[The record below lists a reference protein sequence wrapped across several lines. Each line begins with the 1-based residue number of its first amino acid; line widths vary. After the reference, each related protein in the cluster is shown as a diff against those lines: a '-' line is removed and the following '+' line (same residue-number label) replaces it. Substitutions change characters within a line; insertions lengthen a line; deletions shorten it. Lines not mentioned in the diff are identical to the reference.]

1 MVDYKKVGK
10 LIIASLQK
18 ELLGQGHKATGN
30 LINSFEQRVI
40 ELPNSIVIEIL
51 MDEYGIYVN
60 EGRKKGAKKVPISV
74 LVKWIEQK
82 AIANGDKEVKNIAF
96 AIQQVIFAEGS
107 PTDGSSRKGTKGS
120 FEFSNNG
127 RRKGFIDFVIDNELD
142 GVYNELEQQV
152 FKGYDDAIAT
162 IVKDFNKKNK

>member
-1 MVDYKKVGK
+1 MVDFKKVGK

-60 EGRKKGAKKVPISV
+60 EGRKTGGKKVPISV
-74 LVKWIEQK
+74 LVEWIERK
-82 AIANGDKEVKNIAF
+82 AIASGDKDVKSLAF
-96 AIQQVIFAEGS
+96 AIQNTIHKEGI
-107 PTDGSSRKGTKGS
+107 PTKGS
-120 FEFSNNG
+120 FKFSNNG

-142 GVYNELEQQV
+142 DVYNELEKQV
-152 FKGYDDAIAT
+152 FEGYDDAIAT
-162 IVKDFNKKNK
+162 IVKDFNKKNT

>member
-18 ELLGQGHKATGN
+18 ELLGQGHKATGD
-30 LINSFEQRVI
+30 LINSFDQRVI

-51 MDEYGIYVN
+51 MNEYGIYVN

-74 LVKWIEQK
+74 LVEWIERK
-82 AIANGDKEVKNIAF
+82 AIASGDKDVKSMAF
-96 AIQQVIFAEGS
+96 AIQNTIHKEGI
-107 PTDGSSRKGTKGS
+107 PTKGS
-120 FEFSNNG
+120 FKFSNNG

-142 GVYNELEQQV
+142 EVYNELEQQV

-162 IVKDFNKKNK
+162 IVKDFNIKNK